1 MRTYCQAQVTS
12 CHYPLNINKCIIIWW
27 IDKALNWIKLTKGVA
42 TRSSLYWRHRNVR
55 YNIGTMQHQIT
66 CFLMGGSTGLSQSLH
81 AAYGKNLPSTWT
93 SANFSH
99 ISAFPNFFETSRS
112 RADFRRWFPG
122 CLSIV
127 HIAILNK
134 RGPNG
139 GMRRKQL
146 LKMNRWQRSLPLHGL
161 FVMITQSELFVEL
174 VIYYPC
180 HNSFITRV

>member
-42 TRSSLYWRHRNVR
+42 TRSSLYWRHRYDATSNHLLF
-55 YNIGTMQHQIT
+55 NGG
-66 CFLMGGSTGLSQSLH
+66 GGSTGLSQSLH
-81 AAYGKNLPSTWT
+81 AAYGKNLPLTWT

-134 RGPNG
+134 RGRRCNG

-146 LKMNRWQRSLPLHGL
+146 LKMNRWQRSLRWQGL
-161 FVMITQSELFVEL
+161 FVMITPSELFVEL

-180 HNSFITRV
+180 HNSFINRV